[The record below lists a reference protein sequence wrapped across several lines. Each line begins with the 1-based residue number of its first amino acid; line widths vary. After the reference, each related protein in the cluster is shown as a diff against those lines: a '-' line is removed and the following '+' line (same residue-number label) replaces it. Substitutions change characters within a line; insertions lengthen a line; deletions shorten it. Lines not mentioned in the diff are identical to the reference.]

1 MNVTEQHHPSVQ
13 KDSKFMCLMGIEVRV
28 VRIVNC
34 STKTVTQDWCV
45 LINMR
50 INEATLFQAL

>member
-13 KDSKFMCLMGIEVRV
+13 KDSKFMRLMGIEVRV
-28 VRIVNC
+28 VRIANF

-50 INEATLFQAL
+50 INVATLF